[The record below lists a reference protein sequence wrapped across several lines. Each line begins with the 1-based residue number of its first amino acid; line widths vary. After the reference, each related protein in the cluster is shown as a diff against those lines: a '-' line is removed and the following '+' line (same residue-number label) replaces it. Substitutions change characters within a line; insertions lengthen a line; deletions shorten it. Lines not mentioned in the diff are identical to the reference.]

1 MTSPIPPEFSEKV
14 IAATSDSAAT
24 PYRDF
29 VHSRE
34 PYQSLYE
41 ANPNMRPPKT
51 GERLL
56 WGEDKYYDTTVAR
69 KHTYWKDLSLP
80 KPEKDIAQLRQ
91 DFHEWGYC
99 LVEDGLSVEQNQL
112 VYQRV
117 MDQAEA
123 ERELG
128 IAYLSEAQQHVWS
141 LVNKGDVFNRCM
153 THDTDAI
160 QAGLLIEQL
169 LDEMLG
175 SGWHHLS
182 YIANISFP
190 GCHPQGM
197 HQDQGLVG
205 AYKFLDAPVLV
216 NTVYVLQ
223 DVDEVNGGTLV
234 IPGSHRRYIE
244 GNGTFGK
251 LPPPINL
258 EAPAGTVMLMDGRV
272 LHGGA
277 VNRSDDLRY
286 IITNS
291 VVRPFIRQQES
302 FHLTIRPEIL
312 ANASEKFLWRC
323 GFQANAQRSM
333 VEGFGYYG
341 TGRLGDESSAI
352 VNARIAM
359 DAGEYQRVGELSPGV
374 PPNETPTLKAIQQ
387 QHETQRAFADKLTR
401 RIRVRAM
408 ICRGHNAVI
417 NRSRHIPGVNYR
429 GAWIYLRLTLTGKRV

>member
-1 MTSPIPPEFSEKV
+1 MTSPIPTEFSEKAIV
-14 IAATSDSAAT
+14 ATSDSAAT

-56 WGEDKYYDTTVAR
+56 WGEGKYYDTTVAR

-160 QAGLLIEQL
+160 QAGLLIELL

-341 TGRLGDESSAI
+341 TGRPGDESSAI

-401 RIRVRAM
+401 RIK
-408 ICRGHNAVI
+408 
-417 NRSRHIPGVNYR
+417 SEQ
-429 GAWIYLRLTLTGKRV
+429 

>member
-24 PYRDF
+24 PYRNF

-117 MDQAEA
+117 VDQADA

-141 LVNKGDVFNRCM
+141 LVNKGDVFSRCM

-341 TGRLGDESSAI
+341 TGRQGDESSAI

-401 RIRVRAM
+401 RIKS
-408 ICRGHNAVI
+408 GQ
-417 NRSRHIPGVNYR
+417 
-429 GAWIYLRLTLTGKRV
+429 

>member
-24 PYRDF
+24 PYRNF

-41 ANPNMRPPKT
+41 ANPDMRPPKT

-80 KPEKDIAQLRQ
+80 KPKKDIAQLRQ

-117 MDQAEA
+117 VDQADA

-141 LVNKGDVFNRCM
+141 LVNKGDVFSRCM

-401 RIRVRAM
+401 RIKS
-408 ICRGHNAVI
+408 GQ
-417 NRSRHIPGVNYR
+417 
-429 GAWIYLRLTLTGKRV
+429 

>member
-1 MTSPIPPEFSEKV
+1 MTSPIPTEFSEKAIV
-14 IAATSDSAAT
+14 ATSDSAAT

-56 WGEDKYYDTTVAR
+56 WGQGKYYDTTVAR

-160 QAGLLIEQL
+160 QAGLLIELL

-234 IPGSHRRYIE
+234 IPGSHLRYIE

-341 TGRLGDESSAI
+341 TGRPGDESSAI

-401 RIRVRAM
+401 RIE
-408 ICRGHNAVI
+408 
-417 NRSRHIPGVNYR
+417 SEQ
-429 GAWIYLRLTLTGKRV
+429 

>member
-80 KPEKDIAQLRQ
+80 KPKKDIAQLRQ

-401 RIRVRAM
+401 RIKS
-408 ICRGHNAVI
+408 GQ
-417 NRSRHIPGVNYR
+417 
-429 GAWIYLRLTLTGKRV
+429 

>member
-1 MTSPIPPEFSEKV
+1 MTSPIPTEVSEKEIV
-14 IAATSDSAAT
+14 ATLDSAAT

-80 KPEKDIAQLRQ
+80 KPKKDIAQLRQ

-141 LVNKGDVFNRCM
+141 LVNKGDVFSRCM

-401 RIRVRAM
+401 RIKS
-408 ICRGHNAVI
+408 GQ
-417 NRSRHIPGVNYR
+417 
-429 GAWIYLRLTLTGKRV
+429 

>member
-1 MTSPIPPEFSEKV
+1 MTSPIPPEFSEEV
-14 IAATSDSAAT
+14 IAAVSDGAAT

-34 PYQSLYE
+34 PYLSLYE
-41 ANPNMRPPKT
+41 ANPSMRPPKA
-51 GERLL
+51 GDQLF
-56 WGEDKYYDTTVAR
+56 WGEGKYYDTTVAR
-69 KHTYWKDLSLP
+69 KHAYWKDLALP
-80 KPEKDIAQLRQ
+80 TPEKDIAKLRH
-91 DFHEWGYC
+91 DLHEWGYC
-99 LVEDGLSVEQNQL
+99 LVENALSAEQNDL

-117 MDQAEA
+117 VDQAKA

-153 THDTDAI
+153 PHDIDAI

-277 VNRSDDLRY
+277 VNRSNELRY

-341 TGRLGDESSAI
+341 TGRLGDESGAI

-359 DAGEYQRVGELSPGV
+359 DAGEYERVGELSPGV

-387 QHETQRAFADKLTR
+387 QHETQRSFADRLIQ
-401 RIRVRAM
+401 RI
-408 ICRGHNAVI
+408 
-417 NRSRHIPGVNYR
+417 
-429 GAWIYLRLTLTGKRV
+429 K

>member
-24 PYRDF
+24 PYRNF

-41 ANPNMRPPKT
+41 ANPDMRPPKT

-80 KPEKDIAQLRQ
+80 KPIKDIAQLRQ

-141 LVNKGDVFNRCM
+141 LVNKGDVFSRCM

-401 RIRVRAM
+401 RIKS
-408 ICRGHNAVI
+408 GQ
-417 NRSRHIPGVNYR
+417 
-429 GAWIYLRLTLTGKRV
+429 

>member
-117 MDQAEA
+117 VDQADA

-401 RIRVRAM
+401 RIK
-408 ICRGHNAVI
+408 
-417 NRSRHIPGVNYR
+417 SEQ
-429 GAWIYLRLTLTGKRV
+429 

>member
-1 MTSPIPPEFSEKV
+1 MTSPSPPEFSEKV

-69 KHTYWKDLSLP
+69 KHAYWKDLSLP

-117 MDQAEA
+117 VDQADA

-401 RIRVRAM
+401 RIKS
-408 ICRGHNAVI
+408 GQ
-417 NRSRHIPGVNYR
+417 
-429 GAWIYLRLTLTGKRV
+429 

>member
-24 PYRDF
+24 PYRNF

-80 KPEKDIAQLRQ
+80 KPKKDIAQLRQ

-160 QAGLLIEQL
+160 QAGLLIELL

-341 TGRLGDESSAI
+341 TGRPGDESSAI

-401 RIRVRAM
+401 GIK
-408 ICRGHNAVI
+408 
-417 NRSRHIPGVNYR
+417 SRQ
-429 GAWIYLRLTLTGKRV
+429 

>member
-1 MTSPIPPEFSEKV
+1 MTSPIPTEFSEKAIV
-14 IAATSDSAAT
+14 ATSDSAAT

-56 WGEDKYYDTTVAR
+56 WGEGKYYDTTVAR

-341 TGRLGDESSAI
+341 TGRPGDESSAI

-401 RIRVRAM
+401 GIK
-408 ICRGHNAVI
+408 
-417 NRSRHIPGVNYR
+417 SRQ
-429 GAWIYLRLTLTGKRV
+429 

>member
-1 MTSPIPPEFSEKV
+1 MSSPIPLEFSEEV

-69 KHTYWKDLSLP
+69 KHAYWKDLSLP

-341 TGRLGDESSAI
+341 TGRPGDESSAI

-374 PPNETPTLKAIQQ
+374 PRNETPTLKAIQQ

-401 RIRVRAM
+401 RIKSER
-408 ICRGHNAVI
+408 
-417 NRSRHIPGVNYR
+417 
-429 GAWIYLRLTLTGKRV
+429 

>member
-1 MTSPIPPEFSEKV
+1 MTSPIPTEFSEKAIV
-14 IAATSDSAAT
+14 ATSDSAAT

-56 WGEDKYYDTTVAR
+56 WGEGKYYDTTVAR

-160 QAGLLIEQL
+160 QAGLLIELL

-341 TGRLGDESSAI
+341 TGRPGDESSAI

-401 RIRVRAM
+401 RIKSSQGNDLPR
-408 ICRGHNAVI
+408 
-417 NRSRHIPGVNYR
+417 
-429 GAWIYLRLTLTGKRV
+429 

>member
-1 MTSPIPPEFSEKV
+1 MTSPIPSEFSEKV

-24 PYRDF
+24 PYRNF

-41 ANPNMRPPKT
+41 ANPDMRPPKT

-80 KPEKDIAQLRQ
+80 KPKKDIAQLRQ

-401 RIRVRAM
+401 GIK
-408 ICRGHNAVI
+408 
-417 NRSRHIPGVNYR
+417 SRQ
-429 GAWIYLRLTLTGKRV
+429 

>member
-1 MTSPIPPEFSEKV
+1 MTSQIPPEFSEKV

-69 KHTYWKDLSLP
+69 KHAYWKDLSLP

-205 AYKFLDAPVLV
+205 AYKFFDAPVLV

-401 RIRVRAM
+401 RIKSSQGNDLPR
-408 ICRGHNAVI
+408 
-417 NRSRHIPGVNYR
+417 
-429 GAWIYLRLTLTGKRV
+429 

>member
-24 PYRDF
+24 PYRNF

-341 TGRLGDESSAI
+341 TGRPGDESSAI

-401 RIRVRAM
+401 GIK
-408 ICRGHNAVI
+408 
-417 NRSRHIPGVNYR
+417 SRQ
-429 GAWIYLRLTLTGKRV
+429 

>member
-1 MTSPIPPEFSEKV
+1 MTSPIPTEFSEKAIV
-14 IAATSDSAAT
+14 ATSDSAAT

-56 WGEDKYYDTTVAR
+56 WGEGKYYDTTVAR

-141 LVNKGDVFNRCM
+141 LVNKGDVFSRCM

-401 RIRVRAM
+401 RIE
-408 ICRGHNAVI
+408 
-417 NRSRHIPGVNYR
+417 SEQ
-429 GAWIYLRLTLTGKRV
+429 

>member
-387 QHETQRAFADKLTR
+387 QHETQRVFADKLSR
-401 RIRVRAM
+401 RI
-408 ICRGHNAVI
+408 
-417 NRSRHIPGVNYR
+417 
-429 GAWIYLRLTLTGKRV
+429 K

>member
-24 PYRDF
+24 PYRNF

-41 ANPNMRPPKT
+41 ANPDMRPPKT

-80 KPEKDIAQLRQ
+80 KPEKEIAQLRQ

-141 LVNKGDVFNRCM
+141 LVNKGDVFSRCM

-401 RIRVRAM
+401 RIKS
-408 ICRGHNAVI
+408 GQ
-417 NRSRHIPGVNYR
+417 
-429 GAWIYLRLTLTGKRV
+429 

>member
-24 PYRDF
+24 PYRNF

-41 ANPNMRPPKT
+41 ANPDMRPPKT

-69 KHTYWKDLSLP
+69 KHAYWKDLSLP

-291 VVRPFIRQQES
+291 VVRPFIRQQEW

-341 TGRLGDESSAI
+341 TVRLGDESSAI

-401 RIRVRAM
+401 RIKS
-408 ICRGHNAVI
+408 GH
-417 NRSRHIPGVNYR
+417 
-429 GAWIYLRLTLTGKRV
+429 

>member
-1 MTSPIPPEFSEKV
+1 MTSPIPTEFSEKAIV
-14 IAATSDSAAT
+14 ATLDSAAT

-29 VHSRE
+29 VRSRE

-41 ANPNMRPPKT
+41 ANPDMRPPKT

-69 KHTYWKDLSLP
+69 KHAYWKDLSLP

-401 RIRVRAM
+401 RIKS
-408 ICRGHNAVI
+408 GQ
-417 NRSRHIPGVNYR
+417 
-429 GAWIYLRLTLTGKRV
+429 

>member
-24 PYRDF
+24 PYRNF

-41 ANPNMRPPKT
+41 ANPDMRPPKT

-141 LVNKGDVFNRCM
+141 LVNKGDVFSRCM

-401 RIRVRAM
+401 RIKS
-408 ICRGHNAVI
+408 GQ
-417 NRSRHIPGVNYR
+417 
-429 GAWIYLRLTLTGKRV
+429 

>member
-1 MTSPIPPEFSEKV
+1 MTSPIPPEFSEEV
-14 IAATSDSAAT
+14 IAAVSDGAAT

-34 PYQSLYE
+34 PYLSLYE
-41 ANPNMRPPKT
+41 ANPSMRPPKA
-51 GERLL
+51 GDQLF
-56 WGEDKYYDTTVAR
+56 WGEGKYYDTTVAR
-69 KHTYWKDLSLP
+69 KHAYWKDFALP
-80 KPEKDIAQLRQ
+80 TPEKDIAKLRH
-91 DFHEWGYC
+91 DLHEWGYC
-99 LVEDGLSVEQNQL
+99 LVENALSAEQNDL

-117 MDQAEA
+117 VDQAKA

-153 THDTDAI
+153 THDIDAI

-277 VNRSDDLRY
+277 VNRSNDLRY

-341 TGRLGDESSAI
+341 TGRPGDESSAI

-387 QHETQRAFADKLTR
+387 QHETQRSFVDRLIQ
-401 RIRVRAM
+401 RI
-408 ICRGHNAVI
+408 
-417 NRSRHIPGVNYR
+417 
-429 GAWIYLRLTLTGKRV
+429 K

>member
-24 PYRDF
+24 PYRNF

-41 ANPNMRPPKT
+41 ANPDMRPPKT

-80 KPEKDIAQLRQ
+80 KPKKDIAQLRQ

-374 PPNETPTLKAIQQ
+374 PPNETPTLKSIQQ

-401 RIRVRAM
+401 RIKS
-408 ICRGHNAVI
+408 GQ
-417 NRSRHIPGVNYR
+417 
-429 GAWIYLRLTLTGKRV
+429 

>member
-1 MTSPIPPEFSEKV
+1 MTSPIPTEFSEKAIV
-14 IAATSDSAAT
+14 ATSGSAAT

-56 WGEDKYYDTTVAR
+56 WGEGKYYDTTVAR

-401 RIRVRAM
+401 RIE
-408 ICRGHNAVI
+408 
-417 NRSRHIPGVNYR
+417 SEQ
-429 GAWIYLRLTLTGKRV
+429 